1 MSRYDALRDS
11 DDEDVEDDHV
21 PSNNDI
27 EMNQKVEENQNGHNS
42 SGESD
47 VEEIIIPSSST
58 RVSTPNH
65 KFEPAPHSGGMV
77 VERIDKLT
85 ESLTNAPTD
94 SEIETCIKVLSFIGQ
109 NFLFPFLPPSLSDK
123 PQEAISLY

>member
-27 EMNQKVEENQNGHNS
+27 KMNQKVEENQNGHNS

-47 VEEIIIPSSST
+47 VEEIIIPPSST
-58 RVSTPNH
+58 RVSTSNH
-65 KFEPAPHSGGMV
+65 TFEPAPHSGGMV

-109 NFLFPFLPPSLSDK
+109 NFLLPLLPPSLSDK
-123 PQEAISLY
+123 P